1 MGRFIPM
8 IAAFVLLAYAFP
20 SDSQV
25 PDRRWIVQTSDGKLI
40 GFTDDQDVDPPD
52 AAFATFVL
60 ESVIRAADPPGATGE
75 ILPLGTWDGTD
86 YTAPSGGGIV
96 VHIDPTS
103 AIGGVQEACKN
114 MLDVFDAALAFIHD
128 NRFAWQDDARTKAT
142 EGIYWQITNTARV
155 ALNRQTRTHDG
166 VSGDVGQK
174 FCEESASWPD
184 GVSGDVGQYV
194 DAFIDT
200 GSPPALPSKDWSW
213 VMPEPDPY
221 WTRTSHRPDANGGND
236 RHDRQRRAPLR
247 VGSMNATNVE
257 NAPVRYRSATSKLR

>member
-1 MGRFIPM
+1 MGRLIPA
-8 IAAFVLLAYAFP
+8 IAALVLLAYAFP

-103 AIGGVQEACKN
+103 AIGGVQEACIEH
-114 MLDVFDAALAFIHD
+114 AG
-128 NRFAWQDDARTKAT
+128 RFRCSACPSFMTTGSHGQDDVSAQRPV
-142 EGIYWQITNTARV
+142 EGIYWQIINTAAGR
-155 ALNRQTRTHDG
+155 AQ
-166 VSGDVGQK
+166 
-174 FCEESASWPD
+174 
-184 GVSGDVGQYV
+184 QYA
-194 DAFIDT
+194 DA
-200 GSPPALPSKDWSW
+200 
-213 VMPEPDPY
+213 
-221 WTRTSHRPDANGGND
+221 
-236 RHDRQRRAPLR
+236 
-247 VGSMNATNVE
+247 
-257 NAPVRYRSATSKLR
+257 

>member
-86 YTAPSGGGIV
+86 
-96 VHIDPTS
+96 
-103 AIGGVQEACKN
+103 
-114 MLDVFDAALAFIHD
+114 L
-128 NRFAWQDDARTKAT
+128 
-142 EGIYWQITNTARV
+142 
-155 ALNRQTRTHDG
+155 
-166 VSGDVGQK
+166 
-174 FCEESASWPD
+174 
-184 GVSGDVGQYV
+184 
-194 DAFIDT
+194 
-200 GSPPALPSKDWSW
+200 
-213 VMPEPDPY
+213 
-221 WTRTSHRPDANGGND
+221 HRAVRWWD
-236 RHDRQRRAPLR
+236 RRA
-247 VGSMNATNVE
+247 
-257 NAPVRYRSATSKLR
+257 YRSDLGYRRGAGSLQKHAGRVRCGACLHS

>member
-1 MGRFIPM
+1 MGRLIPA

-40 GFTDDQDVDPPD
+40 GFTDDQDVEPPD

-103 AIGGVQEACKN
+103 AIGEVQTACEN

-128 NRFAWQDDARTKAT
+128 NRFAWQDDVRTKAV
-142 EGIYWQITNTARV
+142 EGIYWQITNTVRV
-155 ALNRQTRTHDG
+155 ALNSTRTHDRR
-166 VSGDVGQK
+166 QK

-184 GVSGDVGQYV
+184 GVNGDVGQYV

-213 VMPEPDPY
+213 VMPEDDPF
-221 WTRTSHRPDANGGND
+221 TRTTVTGAVTGF
-236 RHDRQRRAPLR
+236 
-247 VGSMNATNVE
+247 MNATNVE
-257 NAPVRYRSATSKLR
+257 NAPTSAKLIGRGWLADIP